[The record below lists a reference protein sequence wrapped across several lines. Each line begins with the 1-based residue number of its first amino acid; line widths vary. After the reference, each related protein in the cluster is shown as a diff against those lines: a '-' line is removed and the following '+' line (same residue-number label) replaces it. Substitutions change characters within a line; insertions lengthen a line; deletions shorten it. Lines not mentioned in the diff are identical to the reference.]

1 MKRELGDAIEFTQ
14 PQGGLFFWA
23 RLTGAGGK
31 SKDAGEFAKK
41 AIEKLVA
48 VVPGAPFY
56 AANPDLATL
65 RLSFATADVAKIEE
79 GVGRLGKAL

>member
-1 MKRELGDAIEFTQ
+1 LKRELGDAVEFTQ

-31 SKDAGEFAKK
+31 VKDAGEFAR
-41 AIEKLVA
+41 AIEQGVA
-48 VVPGAPFY
+48 FVPGAPFF
-56 AANPDLATL
+56 AQQPDTSSF

-79 GVGRLGKAL
+79 GVTRLGKALR